1 VNLETLHPVLILLH
15 QQFLPKFTRV
25 FHGTF
30 KNSER
35 NSGSDIMVDM
45 NMIKSLNSAL
55 SIALK
60 EDPNVVIFGEDVG
73 YFGGVFRVTEGLQN
87 EYGPH
92 RVFDSPLA
100 EGGIAAIAMGM
111 GLNGLRPVAEIQ
123 FADYIFPAYDQIVN
137 EIAKLRHRSGGEFS
151 SPVTIRT
158 PAGGGIK
165 GGHHHSQSPEAQFTH
180 TPGLK
185 VVYCSTPYNA
195 KGLLLSSIECND
207 PVIFF
212 EPKRCYRGP
221 FYGDPHNVPTWN
233 GHPDADVPENHYTVP
248 LEQARIV
255 REGSACTVIA
265 YGTMVHV
272 AEQAIKNSEIDCE
285 LIDLQTLVPWDRD
298 TVVNSVKKTGR
309 CVIVH
314 EAPKTSGFGAE
325 MSASVQERCF
335 YHLEAP
341 IQRVTGWDTP
351 FPHTTEWDYM
361 PSPQRIAEAIK
372 KTQEE

>member
-1 VNLETLHPVLILLH
+1 MA
-15 QQFLPKFTRV
+15 K
-25 FHGTF
+25 
-30 KNSER
+30 
-35 NSGSDIMVDM
+35 M
-45 NMIKSLNSAL
+45 NMIAALNSAL
-55 SIALK
+55 DHQL
-60 EDPNVVIFGEDVG
+60 ERDPNVVIFGEDVG
-73 YFGGVFRVTEGLQN
+73 YFGGVFRVTAGLQKK
-87 EYGPH
+87 YGEH

-151 SPVTIRT
+151 TPVTIRT

-165 GGHHHSQSPEAQFTH
+165 GGHHHSQSPESQFTH

-185 VVYCSTPYNA
+185 VVYCSNPRNA
-195 KGLLLSSIECND
+195 KGLLTSAIECND

-233 GHPDADVPENHYTVP
+233 DHPDGEVPEEYFSIP
-248 LEQARIV
+248 LEQAEVV
-255 REGSACTVIA
+255 REGDACTVIA
-265 YGTMVHV
+265 WGTMVHV
-272 AEQAIKNSEIDCE
+272 ASKAIEESDVDCE

-325 MSASVQERCF
+325 MSASIQERCF
-335 YHLEAP
+335 YNLEAP
-341 IQRVTGWDTP
+341 IERVTGWDTP
-351 FPHTTEWDYM
+351 FPHTTEWDYI
-361 PSPQRIAEAIK
+361 PSPARIAEAIRR
-372 KTQEE
+372 TQEA

>member
-1 VNLETLHPVLILLH
+1 MT
-15 QQFLPKFTRV
+15 K
-25 FHGTF
+25 
-30 KNSER
+30 
-35 NSGSDIMVDM
+35 M
-45 NMIKSLNSAL
+45 NMIKALNSAL
-55 SIALK
+55 EVQLEK
-60 EDPNVVIFGEDVG
+60 DKNVVIFGEDVG
-73 YFGGVFRVTEGLQN
+73 FFGGVFRVTDGLQKKFG
-87 EYGPH
+87 EH

-137 EIAKLRHRSGGEFS
+137 EIAKVRHRSGGEFTA
-151 SPVTIRT
+151 PLTFRT

-165 GGHHHSQSPEAQFTH
+165 GGHHHSQSPESQFTH

-185 VVYCSTPYNA
+185 VVYCSNPYNA
-195 KGLLLSSIECND
+195 KGLLTASIECND

-221 FYGDPHNVPTWN
+221 FYGDPHNVPTWK
-233 GHPDADVPENHYTVP
+233 GHEDGDVPDGYYSIP
-248 LEQARIV
+248 LEEARVV

-265 YGTMVHV
+265 WGTMVHV
-272 AEQAIKNSEIDCE
+272 AQKGIEESGIDAE
-285 LIDLQTLVPWDRD
+285 LIDLQTLLPWDRD

-325 MSASVQERCF
+325 MSASIQERCF
-335 YHLEAP
+335 WHLESP
-341 IQRVTGWDTP
+341 IIRVTGWDTP
-351 FPHTTEWDYM
+351 FPHTTEWDYL
-361 PSPQRIAEAIK
+361 PSPERISEAIK
-372 KTQEE
+372 KTQED